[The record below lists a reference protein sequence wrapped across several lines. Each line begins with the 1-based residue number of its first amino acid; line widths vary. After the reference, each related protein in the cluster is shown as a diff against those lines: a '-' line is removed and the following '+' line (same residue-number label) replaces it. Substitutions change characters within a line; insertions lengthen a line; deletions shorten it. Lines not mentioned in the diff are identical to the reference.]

1 MNKSIRSILQV
12 VIAAAA
18 LGAGAQPLAA
28 QGITGKLADKARQQ
42 SEEQRREEPRAGRA
56 QPQPQSRPAPRQE
69 QPARREQPAR
79 QAPARPAVER
89 EATPRREPTPRAE
102 QSRTP
107 AQAAPRT
114 EQSRTP
120 AQAAP
125 RTEQPVRVA
134 PQPTPR
140 VAAPAASTR
149 QADATGNRGN
159 RGNASGATPGAGSA
173 PQADRGRSDTSRG
186 ATADRGL
193 LGTLIEREYDGRDN
207 RERDDR
213 DGRDRD
219 RDDRD
224 RNDRNDRNDRDD
236 RDRGD
241 YRGGDRDR
249 DWDRDRRRPGRVVQ
263 YLPSGYRDYAWNNT
277 RYYYHSG
284 AWYQPYGT
292 TYISVGIPFG
302 LFVGTLPGAY
312 TSFWHGSTRYYYSDY
327 HYYQYEPVRRGYV
340 VVRSPYGDDDQEYVD
355 SRLDQDL
362 YIYPAEGQ
370 SEQQQADDRYD
381 CHRWAVDETGYDP
394 IDHEYDA
401 DLREDYLRAITA
413 CLTGRG
419 YTVR

>member
-114 EQSRTP
+114 EQ
-120 AQAAP
+120 
-125 RTEQPVRVA
+125 PVRVA

-149 QADATGNRGN
+149 QADR
-159 RGNASGATPGAGSA
+159 S
-173 PQADRGRSDTSRG
+173 RSDTSRG

-401 DLREDYLRAITA
+401 VLRDDYRRAITA